1 MKVHEERDALRVAND
16 QLAAEKRAMERELD
30 ALREKLAGT
39 AGSDSQRESV
49 ALLNQEQQ
57 LLREEY
63 EAELE

>member
-30 ALREKLAGT
+30 ALRLDRASGAGR
-39 AGSDSQRESV
+39 DSQRESV

>member
-30 ALREKLAGT
+30 ALRLNQASG